1 MCLIHILWLIY
12 ICRKSVRHAVWVA
25 GNYFVFCARD
35 ASGYD
40 PLFFF
45 VLSVMDGLFIG
56 SLIGSV
62 EDILVFSALLW
73 FWFTPEFSTPAGF
86 NPFPPPVGMDWY
98 SRCSYHFFSSR
109 HHLCYF
115 HRSLHQS
122 HWLLPFTWSLL
133 NYVTPHGFLLQSLL
147 WVLGQHC
154 FWGKYNCPCP
164 WHCLHHLWHNFQSW
178 NHMKSHICYCQRM

>member
-1 MCLIHILWLIY
+1 MFYIFKSIPSDKFQRLIKCVQVCLIHILWLIY

-62 EDILVFSALLW
+62 EDILVFSALL
-73 FWFTPEFSTPAGF
+73 
-86 NPFPPPVGMDWY
+86 
-98 SRCSYHFFSSR
+98 
-109 HHLCYF
+109 
-115 HRSLHQS
+115 
-122 HWLLPFTWSLL
+122 
-133 NYVTPHGFLLQSLL
+133 
-147 WVLGQHC
+147 
-154 FWGKYNCPCP
+154 
-164 WHCLHHLWHNFQSW
+164 
-178 NHMKSHICYCQRM
+178 